1 MTSTADSPA
10 TRLPSSLRFK
20 VAVGVAL
27 PVLVMMAGL
36 SLLSYWRAN
45 MLMEEQIGA
54 GVEELGQVTLGSLR
68 HAMVRNEPARLLEIL
83 ADVRQ
88 SQNVQRVDI
97 IGLDGEVAASSD
109 PAMVGLVIPQS
120 DAGCV
125 DCHRLDPSH
134 RPLTSQLAEEPGVLR
149 VSSPILNGPECTP
162 CHSSSLN
169 HLGMLLIDISV
180 AQTQSHLL
188 ADLKVNLAASVI
200 ATLIVSLAVFGLTHR
215 LVVGRIER
223 FAPTL
228 RKFAA
233 GDFAAR
239 LPERA
244 APADELDH
252 LAGAFNTMARN
263 LEHLTAENEQRSQVR
278 QQAIADERERI
289 ARELHDGL
297 AQLLGYVNTKVMA
310 VSLLVKNQQASAAQV
325 QLEQLGEAARALFT
339 DVREAIV
346 GLRLASQTGAGL
358 VSGIESYVEQI
369 QRLTEL
375 EVHVSIDPK
384 AADLKLPPESE
395 LQLIRILQEALSN
408 TRRHAG
414 AKRADVDL
422 TLEDGSLKMTIKDDG
437 RGFEKD
443 HSAAQSP
450 VHFGLSTMRERAE
463 EIGGKLELTSQPGQG
478 TQVVVTLDLQPQQE
492 ES

>member
-1 MTSTADSPA
+1 
-10 TRLPSSLRFK
+10 
-20 VAVGVAL
+20 VGVAL
-27 PVLVMMAGL
+27 PVLVILTGL

-88 SQNVQRVDI
+88 SQNVQRVEI

-109 PAMVGLVIPQS
+109 PKMVGMVLPQT
-120 DAGCV
+120 DAGCI
-125 DCHRLDPSH
+125 DCHRIAPDQ
-134 RPLTSQLAEEPGVLR
+134 RPLTAQLAQEPGVLR
-149 VSSPILNGPECTP
+149 VSSPIVNGPECTE
-162 CHSSSLN
+162 CHSSQLN

-180 AQTQSHLL
+180 AGTQSRLL
-188 ADLKVNLAASVI
+188 GDLKINLGVSVL
-200 ATLIVSLAVFGLTHR
+200 ATLIVSLGVFGLTHR

-223 FAPTL
+223 FEPAL
-228 RKFAA
+228 QKFAA
-233 GDFAAR
+233 GDFGAR
-239 LPERA
+239 LPEQP

-263 LEHLTAENEQRSQVR
+263 LERLTRENEQKSQVR
-278 QQAIADERERI
+278 QQAIAEERERI

-310 VSLLVKNQQASAAQV
+310 VSLLVKNKQSSAAQA

-346 GLRLASQTGAGL
+346 GLKLASQTGEGL
-358 VSGIESYVEQI
+358 VAAIESYVEQFR
-369 QRLTEL
+369 RLTEL
-375 EVHVSIDPK
+375 DVVVHIAPQANQVS
-384 AADLKLPPESE
+384 LPPEDE

-408 TRRHAG
+408 VRRHAN
-414 AKRADVDL
+414 ATQAVVDL
-422 TLEDGSLKMTIKDDG
+422 TLNEGNLRLTITDDG
-437 RGFEKD
+437 RGFDKNRIPSLEP
-443 HSAAQSP
+443 A
-450 VHFGLSTMRERAE
+450 HFGLGTMQERAE
-463 EIGGKLELTSQPGQG
+463 EIGGHLVLSSTPGEG
-478 TQVVVTLDLQPQQE
+478 TQVTVTLDLKLQPE
-492 ES
+492 EF